1 MLICTKYDSE
11 HLVTMTYQFISYR
24 MDKIKL
30 KTLFVQMWRIG
41 THTHSCC
48 SEYNMVKLSSSNMRY
63 KVSIKPEILLLATH
77 PREINTN
84 THTHTHTHT
93 HTYTQK
99 PLHG

>member
-11 HLVTMTYQFISYR
+11 HLVTMTYHFISYK

-30 KTLFVQMWRIG
+30 KTLLVQMWRIG

-63 KVSIKPEILLLATH
+63 KVSIKPEILFLATH

-84 THTHTHTHT
+84 THTE
-93 HTYTQK
+93 K